1 MFVSDWPPVKQEIV
15 QQSRLLPTATVVYS
29 ALSLLLDRRKWTRQL
44 GKVVDK
50 KTNRQSRR
58 KVDKKEE
65 SKKHAAVLHSS
76 AARENSWQHP
86 LPLL

>member
-1 MFVSDWPPVKQEIV
+1 M

-29 ALSLLLDRRKWTRQL
+29 ASSLLLDRRKWTRQL
-44 GKVVDK
+44 GKVDK

-65 SKKHAAVLHSS
+65 SVKHAAVLHSS

-86 LPLL
+86 PPLK